1 MASGL
6 YAATFRD
13 VLDTTQLA
21 LDLDAE
27 THKVALY
34 TSSRT
39 PSYGSDTAYSSTG
52 EISGTGYTA
61 GGALLTGTALGITG
75 TVLSWDADNVEW
87 QNTTLS
93 GVRHADIYADALT
106 GNNLI
111 CGVDFGQSYNTSDGT
126 LLIIWHA
133 DGIFAIDMSPA

>member
-21 LDLDAE
+21 LNLELE
-27 THKVALY
+27 THRVALY
-34 TSSRT
+34 TSSRN
-39 PSYGSDTAYSSTG
+39 PNYGQDTGYSSTN
-52 EISGTGYTA
+52 EIVGTGYTA
-61 GGALLTGTALGITG
+61 GGEVLTGTSLSITG
-75 TVLSWDADNVEW
+75 TVLTWDADNTEW

-106 GNNLI
+106 GDNLI
-111 CGVDFGQSYNTSDGT
+111 VGIDFGQDYNTSDGT
-126 LLIIWHA
+126 LLIVWHA
-133 DGIFAIDMSPA
+133 DGIFSIDMSPA

>member
-27 THKVALY
+27 THRVALY

-39 PSYGSDTAYSSTG
+39 PNYGSDTAYSSTG